1 MRKWFGKSKKTGKSK
16 PASKTSP
23 ADDILYQ
30 ALKDHTFASPAK
42 LHNLRSLA
50 ASLNKSGIAGDF
62 VECGTYKGGS
72 SAVLG
77 TELTAGRSLWLYDS
91 FAGMPDINPIDG
103 EDAGKY
109 VGEGI
114 ASPRDVLAALE
125 IAKVDASRC
134 IIREGWFEDSFK
146 QPLPESVA
154 LLHCDA
160 DWFDSCLLVLETF
173 YPRVV
178 EGGCVVL
185 DDFGYWEGSR
195 EAFYAFCERHQER
208 PLLER
213 HGNDQAYWFKGR
225 KHNRS

>member
-1 MRKWFGKSKKTGKSK
+1 MHKWFGKSTKIGKPTPTAKRS
-16 PASKTSP
+16 AGNET
-23 ADDILYQ
+23 LYH
-30 ALKDHTFASPAK
+30 ALKDYTFASPNK

-50 ASLNKSGIAGDF
+50 AAVHRSGIAGDF

-77 TELTAGRSLWLYDS
+77 SELDPGRRLWLYDS
-91 FAGMPDINPIDG
+91 FAGMPDIKPIDG
-103 EDAGKY
+103 DDAGKF

-114 ASPRDVLAALE
+114 ASPQDVLAALE
-125 IAKVDASRC
+125 IAGVDASRC
-134 IIREGWFEDSFK
+134 VIREGWFEDSFK
-146 QPLPESVA
+146 ESLPESVA

-178 EGGCVVL
+178 DGGCVLL
-185 DDFGYWEGSR
+185 DDFGYWEGCR

-225 KHNRS
+225 KHNRT